1 MSCVPFC
8 MCSCILYKFIRKIY
22 VFIIFWEMF
31 NVHTFS
37 RGHLQNSL
45 LELAEVFLKPL
56 FLLLFGEPTSS
67 LEQTL
72 CLFSGVFHGS
82 K

>member
-1 MSCVPFC
+1 
-8 MCSCILYKFIRKIY
+8 
-22 VFIIFWEMF
+22 MF
-31 NVHTFS
+31 TVHTFS

-56 FLLLFGEPTSS
+56 FLLLFGEPSPS